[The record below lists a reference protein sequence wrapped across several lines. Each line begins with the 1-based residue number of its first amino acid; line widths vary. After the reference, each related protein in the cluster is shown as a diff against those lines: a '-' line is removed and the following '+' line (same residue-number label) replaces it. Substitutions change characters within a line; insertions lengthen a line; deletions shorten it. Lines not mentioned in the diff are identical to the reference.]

1 MLCATSLTRSRS
13 QLFLLLKHKPSLFL
27 QVLVLSGEE
36 ECTDMETKS
45 LFTAITNII
54 EEEVT
59 QPFSYFEFI
68 FLFQSLAQFLEMQS
82 LVPLSNFS
90 LRVTLF
96 SHLQKLV
103 YKEPNLKELIVKEV
117 KRLEPRIILYF

>member
-1 MLCATSLTRSRS
+1 
-13 QLFLLLKHKPSLFL
+13 
-27 QVLVLSGEE
+27 
-36 ECTDMETKS
+36 METKS
-45 LFTAITNII
+45 LFTAITNIV

-59 QPFSYFEFI
+59 WPFSYFEFI

-82 LVPLSNFS
+82 LVPLSNFA

-117 KRLEPRIILYF
+117 KRLEPRVFV

>member
-1 MLCATSLTRSRS
+1 
-13 QLFLLLKHKPSLFL
+13 
-27 QVLVLSGEE
+27 
-36 ECTDMETKS
+36 METKS
-45 LFTAITNII
+45 LFTAITNIV

-117 KRLEPRIILYF
+117 KRLEPRVFV

>member
-1 MLCATSLTRSRS
+1 
-13 QLFLLLKHKPSLFL
+13 
-27 QVLVLSGEE
+27 
-36 ECTDMETKS
+36 METKG
-45 LFTAITNII
+45 LFTAITNIV

-59 QPFSYFEFI
+59 WPFSYFEFT

-82 LVPLSNFS
+82 LVPLSNFA
-90 LRVTLF
+90 LRVALF

-117 KRLEPRIILYF
+117 KRLDPRIILYFECF

>member
-1 MLCATSLTRSRS
+1 
-13 QLFLLLKHKPSLFL
+13 
-27 QVLVLSGEE
+27 
-36 ECTDMETKS
+36 METKS
-45 LFTAITNII
+45 LFTAITNIV

-59 QPFSYFEFI
+59 WPFSYFEFI
-68 FLFQSLAQFLEMQS
+68 FLFQSVAQFLEMQS

>member
-1 MLCATSLTRSRS
+1 
-13 QLFLLLKHKPSLFL
+13 
-27 QVLVLSGEE
+27 
-36 ECTDMETKS
+36 METKS

-82 LVPLSNFS
+82 LVPLSNFA

-117 KRLEPRIILYF
+117 KRLEPRVFV

>member
-1 MLCATSLTRSRS
+1 
-13 QLFLLLKHKPSLFL
+13 
-27 QVLVLSGEE
+27 
-36 ECTDMETKS
+36 METKS
-45 LFTAITNII
+45 LFTAITNIV

-59 QPFSYFEFI
+59 WPFSYFEFI

-82 LVPLSNFS
+82 LVPLSNFA
-90 LRVTLF
+90 LRVALF

-117 KRLEPRIILYF
+117 KRLEPRVFV

>member
-1 MLCATSLTRSRS
+1 
-13 QLFLLLKHKPSLFL
+13 
-27 QVLVLSGEE
+27 
-36 ECTDMETKS
+36 METKS
-45 LFTAITNII
+45 LFTAITNIV

-82 LVPLSNFS
+82 LVPLSNFA

-117 KRLEPRIILYF
+117 KRLEPRVFV

>member
-1 MLCATSLTRSRS
+1 
-13 QLFLLLKHKPSLFL
+13 
-27 QVLVLSGEE
+27 
-36 ECTDMETKS
+36 METKS

-82 LVPLSNFS
+82 LVPLSNFA
-90 LRVTLF
+90 LRSSASSVVLTL
-96 SHLQKLV
+96 QIQ
-103 YKEPNLKELIVKEV
+103 NDQ
-117 KRLEPRIILYF
+117 RLFKAGNKVIIT

>member
-1 MLCATSLTRSRS
+1 
-13 QLFLLLKHKPSLFL
+13 
-27 QVLVLSGEE
+27 
-36 ECTDMETKS
+36 METKS
-45 LFTAITNII
+45 LFTAITNIV

-68 FLFQSLAQFLEMQS
+68 FLFQSLVQFLEMQS

-117 KRLEPRIILYF
+117 NRLEPRIILYF